1 MELMG
6 LTFHPRMKALFQDHD
21 SATYGNFRCQTCHG
35 EDMEAR
41 RFTMPATLR
50 PLPRENAVDVGRAR
64 DAKATEFMVQ
74 KVMPATRELLANGDP
89 SVAASFGCGSCHPS
103 Q

>member
-6 LTFHPRMKALFQDHD
+6 LTFHPRMKELFEEYDP
-21 SATYGNFRCQTCHG
+21 AAYGNFRCQTCHG

-41 RFTMPATLR
+41 RFAMPASLR
-50 PLPRENAVDVGRAR
+50 PLPAEGAVDVARAR
-64 DAKATEFMVQ
+64 DAKATEFMTA
-74 KVMPATRELLANGDP
+74 KVLPATESLLSEGATEP
-89 SVAASFGCGSCHPS
+89 AERVGCASCHPP